1 MEDKRTTFLEVE
13 RLFKNEMRYYPEWL
27 KGTFNICCDETEQRD
42 IIQTG
47 DIIKSIPEFSILS
60 FSDIYLVLIFLHY
73 SLNLNEQSTDW
84 LTMQFLSDNAEDPE
98 LCQDLYLKITTGD
111 IMINGSNLSSELRRK
126 IMGMPMPGGRK
137 TKRNRR
143 KRNKRKYNKT
153 KKYKFKK
160 YIR

>member
-1 MEDKRTTFLEVE
+1 MEAKIITFLGVE

-27 KGTFNICCDETEQRD
+27 KGTFNICCDETERRD
-42 IIQTG
+42 IIQTA

-60 FSDIYLVLIFLHY
+60 FSDIYLVLIFVYY

-84 LTMQFLSDNAEDPE
+84 LTIQFLSNNAEDEE
-98 LCQDLYLKITTGD
+98 LCKELYLKITTGD
-111 IMINGSNLSSELRRK
+111 IMINGSNLSSKLRRK
-126 IMGMPMPGGRK
+126 IMGMPGGRK

-143 KRNKRKYNKT
+143 KRNRRKRNKT

-160 YIR
+160 NIR